1 MQISVRLSAALAQV
15 TGAPRV
21 QVTVADGATVADVL
35 QGLATTYPALTPRL
49 RHAVPILGGKHA
61 TASDQVTAD
70 QELAFLMPVAGGDT

>member
-21 QVTVADGATVADVL
+21 QVTVVDGATVADVL
-35 QGLATTYPALTPRL
+35 QGLTTAYPSLAPRL

-61 TASDQVTAD
+61 TASDLVTAD
-70 QELAFLMPVAGGDT
+70 QELAFLMPVAGGDA